1 MSTPAGW
8 YPQNDGQQRYWD
20 GQQWTEHFA
29 PGATEA
35 ALPMASAQKPARS
48 WYVRKRVLIPAGIVA
63 LAIFATALGG
73 GGDEPTQPVS
83 ASSPTTSAVKAAEP
97 AAATVSPAPTTKAAA
112 AVPKPAPKPAAPK
125 APTLTSGQ
133 RNAMRAAENYLELMG
148 MSKAGLIR
156 QLSSPAGDGYSKA
169 DATYAANH
177 VKVDWN
183 AEAVEAAK
191 NYMEMM
197 PMSRSGLI
205 QQLSS
210 SAGDQFTKAQ
220 ATHAADAVL

>member
-29 PGATEA
+29 PGSTDAPVPTAIEPKA
-35 ALPMASAQKPARS
+35 KRA
-48 WYVRKRVLIPAGIVA
+48 WYVKKRVLIPAGIVA
-63 LAIFATALGG
+63 VAIFASALGG
-73 GGDEPTQPVS
+73 GGDATEPVS
-83 ASSPTTSAVKAAEP
+83 ASSPTTSASSEAAAP
-97 AAATVSPAPTTKAAA
+97 AAKSA
-112 AVPKPAPKPAAPK
+112 APKPAAPK
-125 APTLTSGQ
+125 PAAPKLTSGQ
-133 RNAMRAAENYLELMG
+133 KNALRSAENYVSLMA

-183 AEAVEAAK
+183 AEAVESAK
-191 NYMEMM
+191 NYMEIM
-197 PMSRSGLI
+197 PMSRSALI
-205 QQLSS
+205 RQLSS

-220 ATHAADAVL
+220 ATQAADAVL

>member
-29 PGATEA
+29 PGGQDAAAPAVAAT
-35 ALPMASAQKPARS
+35 QKPARA
-48 WYVRKRVLIPAGIVA
+48 WYTKKRVLIPAGVVV
-63 LAIFATALGG
+63 LAMIGGAMG
-73 GGDEPTQPVS
+73 GGDDPTTPVS
-83 ASSPTTSAVKAAEP
+83 ASSATSSAANAATP
-97 AAATVSPAPTTKAAA
+97 AATPAATKA
-112 AVPKPAPKPAAPK
+112 APKPAAPK
-125 APTLTSGQ
+125 PAAPKLTSGQ
-133 RNAMRAAENYLELMG
+133 KNALRSAENYVSLMA

-183 AEAVEAAK
+183 AEAIESAK
-191 NYMEMM
+191 NYMDIM
-197 PMSRSGLI
+197 PMSRSALI
-205 QQLSS
+205 RQLSS

-220 ATHAADAVL
+220 ATQAADAVL